1 MIRITFLKVPA
12 EQERGSLQLL
22 TMDIVTILGHLKG
35 SLRGPGGSWEGLGGS
50 WGGGGEGDS
59 GKFWGGGEG
68 TQETFAWTQQNFES
82 RSQELKK

>member
-22 TMDIVTILGHLKG
+22 TMDIVTILGHLEG

-59 GKFWGGGEG
+59 GKFEGEREG
-68 TQETFAWTQQNFES
+68 DSRNFCVDS
-82 RSQELKK
+82 PKF

>member
-22 TMDIVTILGHLKG
+22 TMNIATILGHLDG

-50 WGGGGEGDS
+50 WGGGGGGDS
-59 GKFWGGGEG
+59 GKFWGGGG
-68 TQETFAWTQQNFES
+68 GDS
-82 RSQELKK
+82 RKFCVDSAKF